1 MVYRSMSSKELAGG
15 CKARSGSDPWR
26 GATLSVCV
34 ARFGA
39 SLLLSHKTK
48 MHYTHYSMAHKAKTK
63 ASMREA
69 ELKSTHSICAVTMS
83 EVLANSRK
91 DQCSSTLNVWPDLG
105 PVHHNFKTPRGKA
118 LHGIPLGNI

>member
-39 SLLLSHKTK
+39 RLLLSHKTK
-48 MHYTHYSMAHKAKTK
+48 MHYTHYSTAYKAKTK

-69 ELKSTHSICAVTMS
+69 ELKSTHSICGLTVS
-83 EVLANSRK
+83 GVLANSREK
-91 DQCSSTLNVWPDLG
+91 TKVAPHSMCGLIWGQCILISKHQGARLCTAS
-105 PVHHNFKTPRGKA
+105 H
-118 LHGIPLGNI
+118 

>member
-1 MVYRSMSSKELAGG
+1 MSSKELAGG

-39 SLLLSHKTK
+39 RLLLSHKTK
-48 MHYTHYSMAHKAKTK
+48 MHYSTAYKAKTK

-69 ELKSTHSICAVTMS
+69 ELKSTHSICSLTMS
-83 EVLANSRK
+83 EVLANSREK
-91 DQCSSTLNVWPDLG
+91 TKVAPHSMCGLILG
-105 PVHHNFKTPRGKA
+105 Q
-118 LHGIPLGNI
+118 

>member
-1 MVYRSMSSKELAGG
+1 MVYRSMNSKELAGG

-39 SLLLSHKTK
+39 SLLLSHKTE
-48 MHYTHYSMAHKAKTK
+48 MHYTHYSLAHKAKTK

-69 ELKSTHSICAVTMS
+69 GLKSTHSICGLTMS
-83 EVLANSRK
+83 EVLAYSREK
-91 DQCSSTLNVWPDLG
+91 TKVAPHSMCGPIWGQCIIISKHQGARLCTAS
-105 PVHHNFKTPRGKA
+105 H
-118 LHGIPLGNI
+118 

>member
-26 GATLSVCV
+26 GVTLSVCL

-39 SLLLSHKTK
+39 SLLLSHKTE

-63 ASMREA
+63 ASMRDIP
-69 ELKSTHSICAVTMS
+69 HICHGRADGVR
-83 EVLANSRK
+83 VNFF
-91 DQCSSTLNVWPDLG
+91 WP
-105 PVHHNFKTPRGKA
+105 V
-118 LHGIPLGNI
+118 

>member
-1 MVYRSMSSKELAGG
+1 MSSKELAGG

-48 MHYTHYSMAHKAKTK
+48 MHYTHYSTAYKAKTK

-69 ELKSTHSICAVTMS
+69 GLKSTHSMS
-83 EVLANSRK
+83 EVLVNSREK
-91 DQCSSTLNVWPDLG
+91 TKVAPHSMCGLIWGQCILISKHQGARLCTAS
-105 PVHHNFKTPRGKA
+105 H
-118 LHGIPLGNI
+118 

>member
-1 MVYRSMSSKELAGG
+1 MSSKELAGG

-39 SLLLSHKTK
+39 RLLLSHKTK
-48 MHYTHYSMAHKAKTK
+48 MHYTHYSTAYKAK

-69 ELKSTHSICAVTMS
+69 ELKSTHSIHSLTMS
-83 EVLANSRK
+83 EVLANSREK
-91 DQCSSTLNVWPDLG
+91 TKVAPHSMCGLIWGQCIIISKLQGARLCTAS
-105 PVHHNFKTPRGKA
+105 H
-118 LHGIPLGNI
+118 